1 MNERPSPITAR
12 TMLCPNENG
21 WSVFAKLGDSKV
33 KDKRH
38 LHVGLQKLL
47 SELFQDL
54 PFSKPNTL
62 RRSCN
67 GSYDKLVML
76 RPDHSSMPGR
86 VRQDGKKI
94 QISEIN

>member
-1 MNERPSPITAR
+1 MTWPFGFFCSNKTKKSNQNFNFNEHIY
-12 TMLCPNENG
+12 
-21 WSVFAKLGDSKV
+21 KV